1 TESPC
6 HFSPGRASSHNDKVE
21 RAFLDERGIAVR
33 GFQDGK
39 DSGSQYLGIAKR
51 IERIAGLLRARRSE
65 EVRPRTGCQNQKIP
79 VVLRAFAGDY
89 GSGMEIDGNDF
100 RHLHIDIRMI
110 PKTISQIRCDI
121 AWRQHSRSYLVK
133 QRLELLI
140 VVLIDERDTQIFRT
154 SQLARTTQPCK
165 TTANN
170 DNVLQV
176 IRLLGMQVLTA
187 GRSLHRCAPELNL
200 PPRLSAPGPESSA
213 SLPI

>member
-1 TESPC
+1 VDGSAQTQLHSALFQSSGSIGLGLIRKGIQHGIAPIDQYNLCLPGRQILESSVLLQYLRRVTESPC

-89 GSGMEIDGNDF
+89 GSGMEI
-100 RHLHIDIRMI
+100 
-110 PKTISQIRCDI
+110 
-121 AWRQHSRSYLVK
+121 
-133 QRLELLI
+133 
-140 VVLIDERDTQIFRT
+140 
-154 SQLARTTQPCK
+154 
-165 TTANN
+165 
-170 DNVLQV
+170 
-176 IRLLGMQVLTA
+176 
-187 GRSLHRCAPELNL
+187 
-200 PPRLSAPGPESSA
+200 
-213 SLPI
+213 